1 MDAGL
6 IEFFNIVFRFI
17 HIVAAI
23 MWIGNSLLFT
33 WMEINLLEDKENDE
47 SLGNM
52 DMLHGGGV
60 FFLHTADICANSAY
74 CDGRSLLRHVALG

>member
-1 MDAGL
+1 MEAGL

-33 WMEINLLEDKENDE
+33 WMEINLLEEKDNDE
-47 SLGNM
+47 SLGYMN
-52 DMLHGGGV
+52 MLHGGGIFDHFV
-60 FFLHTADICANSAY
+60 ILPFD
-74 CDGRSLLRHVALG
+74 LGPIDDAGEDW